1 MTLNYL
7 VHYNQGGNLMAN
19 HFKEPLRPG
28 VKNLDNYE
36 IDFPEH
42 NLEDYVMH
50 SPKSVK
56 QSDTNYDKEIKVDN
70 LFIAADDHDNKMKI
84 MAEQENK
91 YFEQE
96 VTDDMLPDWM
106 KDKESMYNS
115 DPKEWSGVDPLT
127 GLEVKDGSFVDP
139 EDPPMYWE
147 TKV

>member
-1 MTLNYL
+1 MTKD
-7 VHYNQGGNLMAN
+7 

-50 SPKSVK
+50 STKSVK

-115 DPKEWSGVDPLT
+115 DPKEWSGVDPVT

>member
-1 MTLNYL
+1 MTKD
-7 VHYNQGGNLMAN
+7 
-19 HFKEPLRPG
+19 HFKEPLPPG

-70 LFIAADDHDNKMKI
+70 LFIAADDHDNKMSI

>member
-1 MTLNYL
+1 MTKD
-7 VHYNQGGNLMAN
+7 
-19 HFKEPLRPG
+19 HFKEPLPPG

-42 NLEDYVMH
+42 NLEDYVCYSNNRMKH
-50 SPKSVK
+50 
-56 QSDTNYDKEIKVDN
+56 SDTNYDKEIKVDN
-70 LFIAADDHDNKMKI
+70 LFIAADDHDNKMRI

-115 DPKEWSGVDPLT
+115 DPKEWSGVDPVT

-139 EDPPMYWE
+139 EDPPMYWK

>member
-1 MTLNYL
+1 MTD
-7 VHYNQGGNLMAN
+7 
-19 HFKEPLRPG
+19 HFKEPLPPG

-139 EDPPMYWE
+139 GDPPMYWE

>member
-1 MTLNYL
+1 MK
-7 VHYNQGGNLMAN
+7 H
-19 HFKEPLRPG
+19 
-28 VKNLDNYE
+28 
-36 IDFPEH
+36 
-42 NLEDYVMH
+42 
-50 SPKSVK
+50 
-56 QSDTNYDKEIKVDN
+56 SDTNYDKEIKVDN

-115 DPKEWSGVDPLT
+115 DPKEWSGVDPVT

-139 EDPPMYWE
+139 GDPPMYWE

>member
-1 MTLNYL
+1 MTKD
-7 VHYNQGGNLMAN
+7 
-19 HFKEPLRPG
+19 HFKEPLPPG

-139 EDPPMYWE
+139 KDPPIHWLTE
-147 TKV
+147 EK

>member
-1 MTLNYL
+1 MTKD
-7 VHYNQGGNLMAN
+7 
-19 HFKEPLRPG
+19 HFKEPLPPG

-70 LFIAADDHDNKMKI
+70 LFIDADKHEERMNI
-84 MAEQENK
+84 MAEQVNG
-91 YFEQE
+91 YFNEE
-96 VTDDMLPDWM
+96 ITDDMIPDWM

-115 DPKEWSGVDPLT
+115 DPSEWSGVDPVT

-147 TKV
+147 PKV

>member
-1 MTLNYL
+1 MTKD
-7 VHYNQGGNLMAN
+7 

-91 YFEQE
+91 YFEKE

-115 DPKEWSGVDPLT
+115 DPKEWSGVDPVT

-139 EDPPMYWE
+139 GDPPMYWE